1 MLRTRRSLFARL
13 VIRVAVVLT
22 GGAAILMT
30 AAWFY
35 ARAAADEA
43 YDRLLQGAA
52 IQILDSLVVEE
63 GRIAVDLPPSAFELL
78 GLAPRDK
85 IFYRVV
91 APDGATLTG
100 YEDLDFPADVS
111 NARTQARFETANFR
125 GLPVRI
131 VAASRAIADP
141 AIGGW
146 ANVLIAQTTEARQ
159 ELTTELTTRALVLV
173 GVMSLLALGGTI
185 LAVRYSLRPLDA
197 LGDTLRR
204 RDSQDLTPLA
214 VDVPHELSPFVESIN
229 HFMRRL
235 DDRLRLLQR
244 FIADSAHQIR
254 TPLTALSAQ
263 VSLIDEEALSE
274 NDRRHLNRV
283 KNRTS
288 ELARFTTQLLNHA
301 MVIHRFDSVQLSPV
315 DVVDVARKAFRAA
328 VPITVDPDIVVSFE
342 APPEALMV
350 LGDGLSL
357 REAIVNVIDNS
368 LRHGVVSSLAV
379 RVVQRGNFV
388 LVEVEDDGP
397 GIPAQDW
404 QQVIRRFV
412 SSKTGEGSSG
422 LGFAIASE
430 VATTLKGALGFREP
444 TPESGFTV
452 FLELPLLDK
461 RSAP

>member
-1 MLRTRRSLFARL
+1 MQRTRRSLFARL
-13 VIRVAVVLT
+13 VIRVAVVLA

-30 AAWFY
+30 AAWLY

-52 IQILDSLVVEE
+52 IQILDSLMVDE

-91 APDGATLTG
+91 APNGQTLTG
-100 YEDLDFPADVS
+100 YEDLGFPQDMA
-111 NARTQARFETANFR
+111 NARTQALFATTSFR
-125 GLPVRI
+125 REPVRI

-141 AIGGW
+141 SIGGW
-146 ANVLIAQTTEARQ
+146 ASVLIAQTTEARQ
-159 ELTTELTTRALVLV
+159 ELTTELTTRALALV
-173 GVMSLLALGGTI
+173 GVMSLLALGGTV

-197 LGDTLRR
+197 LGDLLRR

-214 VDVPHELSPFVESIN
+214 VDVPRELSPFVESIN

-235 DDRLRLLQR
+235 DDRLQLLQR

-263 VSLIDEEALSE
+263 VSLIDEEALSA

-283 KNRTS
+283 KNRAS

-301 MVIHRFDSVQLSPV
+301 MVIHRFDSVQLAPI
-315 DVVDVARKAFRAA
+315 DAVDVARKAFRAA
-328 VPITVDPDIVVSFE
+328 VPITIDPDIVVSFE
-342 APPEALMV
+342 APPEALTV
-350 LGDGLSL
+350 LGDALSL

-368 LRHGVVSSLAV
+368 LRHGVVSVLAV
-379 RVVQRGNFV
+379 RVLKRGNFV
-388 LVEVEDDGP
+388 LIEVEDDGP

-404 QQVIRRFV
+404 DQVTRRFV
-412 SSKTGEGSSG
+412 SSKSGEGSSG

-430 VATTLKGALGFREP
+430 VAGALRGALSFREK
-444 TPESGFTV
+444 TPDRGFTV
-452 FLELPLLDK
+452 VLELPLMLKD
-461 RSAP
+461 SA